1 MIETKIE
8 KLANKLQ
15 IFWFII
21 DSLKNG
27 GQVDSSILEKA
38 DKSLQ
43 PIKELLY
50 QIEKETNS

>member
-43 PIKELLY
+43 PIKELLH